1 MRFSQLLPIAPGTLH
16 GDPEKEVTGVS
27 HDSRAVTPGQLY
39 AALPG
44 ANVHGATF
52 APDLIRQGVDAVLT
66 DAHGWDRIT
75 DALSGTEADRELLE
89 KVTALIVEAPRAVL
103 GYVSAAVFGTT
114 SVPELIGVTG
124 TNGKTTTTYL
134 ADGMLAA
141 LGHRTAVIGTVAIL
155 IAGDTVPSVRTTPE
169 APELHAL
176 FAKMR
181 AADVD
186 TCTMEVSSHALSQH
200 RVDGAH
206 FSVAGFTNLSQD
218 HLDFHHTMEEYFEAK
233 ATLFTRTFSD
243 RAVIVVE
250 DDWGDRMV
258 AASQVPVRTLG
269 RDDRSEWRIEHT
281 PGESE
286 FLLHLGRGS
295 DANLGPGDD
304 ANLGRGD
311 GEGAAARADGVP
323 RSAVDQPESIRLRSP
338 LPGDFNVTN
347 TALAAAM
354 LLESG
359 ISPAELDAIGRSF
372 AATVPGRMEIIDVS
386 GPRALGQSHPEL
398 LPRAI
403 VDYSHTPDAIA
414 KALASLDAD
423 SEELVIVFGAG
434 GDRDRGKRFGMG
446 QAAAREADVIVLTD
460 DNPRTEDPSAIRA
473 AIREGIDAEVAAG
486 NARVKKIIEVP
497 DRGTAIDETIASAHP
512 SATVLI
518 AGKGHETGQTVGT
531 TVTEFDDRARTRS
544 ALSMRLGGAQPG
556 KVHS

>member
-1 MRFSQLLPIAPGTLH
+1 MMRFSQLLPIAPGTLH

-27 HDSRAVTPGQLY
+27 HDSRAVSPGQLY

-44 ANVHGATF
+44 ANVHGAQF
-52 APDLIRQGVDAVLT
+52 APDLIRTGIDAVLT
-66 DAHGWDRIT
+66 DAAGWELIT
-75 DALSGTEADRELLE
+75 TALSGTDADRDLLDS
-89 KVTALIVEAPRAVL
+89 VTALVVEAPRAVL
-103 GYVSAAVFGTT
+103 GFVSAAVCGTT
-114 SVPELIGVTG
+114 SVPALIGVTG

-141 LGHRTAVIGTVAIL
+141 MGHRTAVIGTVAIL

-186 TCTMEVSSHALSQH
+186 TCSMEVSSHALSQH

-218 HLDFHHTMEEYFEAK
+218 HLDFHNTMEEYFAAK

-250 DDWGDRMV
+250 DEWGERMV

-269 RDDRSEWRIEHT
+269 RDERSQWRIEHT

-286 FLLHLGRGS
+286 FVLHLGAGS
-295 DANLGPGDD
+295 DAALGTAG
-304 ANLGRGD
+304 A
-311 GEGAAARADGVP
+311 GEGAESADD
-323 RSAVDQPESIRLRSP
+323 AQQPTSIRLRSP

-347 TALAAAM
+347 TALAASM

-372 AATVPGRMEIIDVS
+372 AASVPGRMEIIDVT
-386 GPRALGQSHPEL
+386 GPRALGESHPEL

-414 KALASLDAD
+414 KALATLDAD

-460 DNPRTEDPSAIRA
+460 DNPRTEDPAAIRA
-473 AIREGIDAEVAAG
+473 AIREGIDAEVSAG

-497 DRGTAIDETIASAHP
+497 DRGAAIDEAIASARP
-512 SATVLI
+512 SSTVLI

-544 ALSMRLGGAQPG
+544 ALSMRLSGGQPG

>member
-1 MRFSQLLPIAPGTLH
+1 MMRISALLPISPGTIH
-16 GDPEKEVTGVS
+16 GDPEREVTGVS
-27 HDSRAVTPGQLY
+27 QDSRAVSAGQLY

-44 ANVHGATF
+44 ANVHGARF
-52 APDLIRQGVDAVLT
+52 APDLIRSGVSAILT
-66 DAHGWDRIT
+66 DAAGWDIIT
-75 DALSGTEADRELLE
+75 GELGDDDLGDGRGSLETE
-89 KVTALIVEAPRAVL
+89 VTALIVENPRAIL

-114 SVPELIGVTG
+114 TTPELIGVTG

-134 ADGMLAA
+134 VDGMLAA
-141 LGHRTAVIGTVAIL
+141 LGHRTGVIGTVAIL

-181 AADVD
+181 EAEVD
-186 TCTMEVSSHALSQH
+186 TCAMEVSSHALSQH
-200 RVDGAH
+200 RVDGAR

-218 HLDFHHTMEEYFEAK
+218 HLDFHRTMDEYFAAK
-233 ATLFTRTFSD
+233 AQLFTRRFSD
-243 RAVIVVE
+243 RAVIVIE
-250 DDWGDRMV
+250 DDWGQRMV
-258 AASQVPVRTLG
+258 DAAEVPVRTLG

-281 PGESE
+281 AGESE
-286 FLLHLGRGS
+286 FLLH
-295 DANLGPGDD
+295 A
-304 ANLGRGD
+304 
-311 GEGAAARADGVP
+311 GAEKPIA
-323 RSAVDQPESIRLRSP
+323 LRSP

-359 ISPAELDAIGRSF
+359 IPAAELDAIGRTFS
-372 AATVPGRMEIIDVS
+372 ASVPGRMEIIDVS
-386 GPRALGQSHPEL
+386 GPRASGQSHPET

-414 KALASLDAD
+414 KAIATLHAD
-423 SEELVIVFGAG
+423 SEELIIVFGAG

-460 DNPRTEDPSAIRA
+460 DNPRTEDPAAIRA

-486 NARVKKIIEVP
+486 GARVKKIIEVP
-497 DRGTAIDETIASAHP
+497 DRGAAIDEAIAGADPAS
-512 SATVLI
+512 TVLI
-518 AGKGHETGQTVGT
+518 SGKGHETGQTVGT
-531 TVTEFDDRARTRS
+531 TVTEFDDRTRTRT
-544 ALSMRLGGAQPG
+544 ALSMRLGGPEPG

>member
-1 MRFSQLLPIAPGTLH
+1 MEMMRFSQLLPIAPGTLH
-16 GDPEKEVTGVS
+16 GDPETEVAGVS
-27 HDSRAVTPGQLY
+27 HDSRAVSPGQLY

-44 ANVHGATF
+44 ANVHGAKF
-52 APDLIRQGVDAVLT
+52 APELIRGGVDAILT
-66 DAHGWDRIT
+66 DDAGWQLIT
-75 DALSGTEADRELLE
+75 EALSTDEAGRDLLAG
-89 KVTALIVEAPRAVL
+89 VTALIVEAPRAVL
-103 GYVSAAVFGTT
+103 GFVSAAVYGTT

-181 AADVD
+181 AAEVD
-186 TCTMEVSSHALSQH
+186 TCAMEVSSHALSQH

-218 HLDFHHTMEEYFEAK
+218 HLDFHNTMEEYFEAK
-233 ATLFTRTFSD
+233 AQLFTRTFSD
-243 RAVIVVE
+243 KAVIVVE
-250 DDWGDRMV
+250 DEWGERMTE
-258 AASQVPVRTLG
+258 AAQVPVRTLG
-269 RDDRSEWRIEHT
+269 RDERSQWRIEHT
-281 PGESE
+281 PGEAD
-286 FLLHLGRGS
+286 FVLHLDAGESIQAPLTAAGR
-295 DANLGPGDD
+295 LQRHEYGPGGLD
-304 ANLGRGD
+304 AHRGRRS
-311 GEGAAARADGVP
+311 RA
-323 RSAVDQPESIRLRSP
+323 EEI
-338 LPGDFNVTN
+338 
-347 TALAAAM
+347 
-354 LLESG
+354 
-359 ISPAELDAIGRSF
+359 DAIGRSF

-386 GPRALGQSHPEL
+386 GPRALEESHPEI

-414 KALASLDAD
+414 KALATLHAD
-423 SEELVIVFGAG
+423 SDELIIVFGAG

-460 DNPRTEDPSAIRA
+460 DNPRTEDPDTIRA
-473 AIREGIDAEVAAG
+473 AIRQGIDAEVDAG
-486 NARVKKIIEVP
+486 RARVKKIIEVP
-497 DRGTAIDETIASAHP
+497 DRGAAIDEAIAGADP

-531 TVTEFDDRARTRS
+531 TVTDFDDRARTRS

-556 KVHS
+556 KVHR

>member
-1 MRFSQLLPIAPGTLH
+1 MMRFSQLLPIAPGTLH
-16 GDPEKEVTGVS
+16 GDPETEVAGVS
-27 HDSRAVTPGQLY
+27 HDSRAVSPGQLY

-44 ANVHGATF
+44 ANVHGAKF
-52 APDLIRQGVDAVLT
+52 APELIRGGVDAILT
-66 DAHGWDRIT
+66 DDAGWQLIT
-75 DALSGTEADRELLE
+75 EALSTDEAGRDLLAG
-89 KVTALIVEAPRAVL
+89 VTALIVEAPRAVL
-103 GYVSAAVFGTT
+103 GFVSAAVYGTT

-181 AADVD
+181 AAEVD
-186 TCTMEVSSHALSQH
+186 TCAMEVSSHALSQH

-218 HLDFHHTMEEYFEAK
+218 HLDFHNTMEEYFEAK
-233 ATLFTRTFSD
+233 AQLFTRTFSD
-243 RAVIVVE
+243 KAVIVVE
-250 DDWGDRMV
+250 DEWGERMTE
-258 AASQVPVRTLG
+258 AAQVPVRTLG
-269 RDDRSEWRIEHT
+269 RDERSQWRIEHT
-281 PGESE
+281 PGEAD
-286 FLLHLGRGS
+286 FVLHL
-295 DANLGPGDD
+295 DAG
-304 ANLGRGD
+304 
-311 GEGAAARADGVP
+311 
-323 RSAVDQPESIRLRSP
+323 ESIRLRSP

-347 TALAAAM
+347 TALAASM
-354 LLESG
+354 LIEAGVS
-359 ISPAELDAIGRSF
+359 AEEIDAIGRSF

-386 GPRALGQSHPEL
+386 GPRALGESHPEI

-414 KALASLDAD
+414 KALATLHAD
-423 SEELVIVFGAG
+423 SDELIIVFGAG

-460 DNPRTEDPSAIRA
+460 DNPRTEDPDTIRA
-473 AIREGIDAEVAAG
+473 AIRQGIDAEVDAG
-486 NARVKKIIEVP
+486 RARVKKIIEVP
-497 DRGTAIDETIASAHP
+497 DRGAAIDEAIAGADP

-531 TVTEFDDRARTRS
+531 TVTDFDDRARTRS

-556 KVHS
+556 KVHR

>member
-1 MRFSQLLPIAPGTLH
+1 MMHISALLPIAPGTIH
-16 GDPEKEVTGVS
+16 GDPEREVTGVS
-27 HDSRAVTPGQLY
+27 HDSRAVRSGQLY

-44 ANVHGATF
+44 SNVHGAKF
-52 APDLIRQGVDAVLT
+52 APDLIRAGVDAILT
-66 DAHGWDRIT
+66 DSAGWDLI
-75 DALSGTEADRELLE
+75 TEALGGEEALGADRGPLE
-89 KVTALIVEAPRAVL
+89 TEVTALIVENPRAVL
-103 GYVSAAVFGTT
+103 GFVSAAVYGTT
-114 SVPELIGVTG
+114 SSPEVIGVTG

-134 ADGMLAA
+134 VDGMLRA
-141 LGHRTAVIGTVAIL
+141 LGHRTGVIGTVAIL

-181 AADVD
+181 AAEVD
-186 TCTMEVSSHALSQH
+186 TCAMEVSSHALSQH
-200 RVDGAH
+200 RVDGAR

-218 HLDFHHTMEEYFEAK
+218 HLDFHHTMEEYFAAK
-233 ATLFTRTFSD
+233 AQFFTRTFAD
-243 RAVIVVE
+243 RAVIVIE
-250 DDWGDRMV
+250 DEWGEKMT
-258 AASQVPVRTLG
+258 AAAEVPVRTLG
-269 RDDRSEWRIEHT
+269 RDDRSQWRIEHT

-286 FLLHLGRGS
+286 FLLHA
-295 DANLGPGDD
+295 DAEDPI
-304 ANLGRGD
+304 A
-311 GEGAAARADGVP
+311 
-323 RSAVDQPESIRLRSP
+323 LRSP

-359 ISPAELDAIGRSF
+359 VPAAELSAIGRTF
-372 AATVPGRMEIIDVS
+372 ATSVPGRMEIIDVS
-386 GPRALGQSHPEL
+386 GPQAAGQTHPEM

-414 KALASLDAD
+414 KAIATLHAD
-423 SEELVIVFGAG
+423 SDELIIVFGAG

-460 DNPRTEDPSAIRA
+460 DNPRTEDPATIRA
-473 AIREGIDAEVAAG
+473 AIREGIDAEVDAG
-486 NARVKKIIEVP
+486 RARVKKIIEVP
-497 DRGTAIDETIASAHP
+497 DRGAAIDEAITLADPAS
-512 SATVLI
+512 TVLI

-544 ALSMRLGGAQPG
+544 ALSMRLGGPQPG

>member
-52 APDLIRQGVDAVLT
+52 APDLIRAGIDAVLT
-66 DAHGWDRIT
+66 DAHGWDLIT
-75 DALSGTEADRELLE
+75 EALRGTEADRVLLE
-89 KVTALIVEAPRAVL
+89 QVTALIVEAPRAVL

-186 TCTMEVSSHALSQH
+186 TCAMEVSSHALSQH

-206 FSVAGFTNLSQD
+206 FAVAGFTNLSQD
-218 HLDFHHTMEEYFEAK
+218 HLDFHNTMEEYFEAK
-233 ATLFTRTFSD
+233 ATLFTRAFSD

-250 DDWGDRMV
+250 DEWGERMV

-269 RDDRSEWRIEHT
+269 RDERSEWRIEHT

-286 FLLHLGRGS
+286 FVLHLGG
-295 DANLGPGDD
+295 GDD
-304 ANLGRGD
+304 AEAVIDSD
-311 GEGAAARADGVP
+311 GGSRPAT
-323 RSAVDQPESIRLRSP
+323 DQPVRVRLRSP

-347 TALAAAM
+347 TALAASM

-372 AATVPGRMEIIDVS
+372 VASVPGRMEIIDVS
-386 GPRALGQSHPEL
+386 GPRALEESHPEL

-414 KALASLDAD
+414 KALATLHAD
-423 SEELVIVFGAG
+423 SAELVIVFGAG

-460 DNPRTEDPSAIRA
+460 DNPRTEDPAAIRA

-486 NARVKKIIEVP
+486 TARVKKIIEVP
-497 DRGTAIDETIASAHP
+497 DRGAAIDEAIASADP
-512 SATVLI
+512 LTTVLI

-544 ALSMRLGGAQPG
+544 ALSTRLGGAQPG

>member
-1 MRFSQLLPIAPGTLH
+1 MMRLSQLLPIAPGTVH
-16 GDPEKEVTGVS
+16 GDPEREVTGVS
-27 HDSRAVTPGQLY
+27 HDSRAVSPGELY

-44 ANVHGATF
+44 TNVHGAKF
-52 APDLIRQGVDAVLT
+52 APDLIRAGVDAILT
-66 DAHGWDRIT
+66 DAAGWDQIT
-75 DALSGTEADRELLE
+75 QALSEQEPDRELLAG
-89 KVTALIVEAPRAVL
+89 VSALIVEAPRSVL
-103 GYVSAAVFGTT
+103 GFVSAAVFGTT
-114 SVPELIGVTG
+114 SVPELIGVKG

-181 AADVD
+181 AAEVD
-186 TCTMEVSSHALSQH
+186 TCAMEVSSHALSQH

-206 FSVAGFTNLSQD
+206 FTVAGFTNLSQD
-218 HLDFHHTMEEYFEAK
+218 HLDFHNTMEEYFNAK
-233 ATLFTRTFSD
+233 AMLFTRTFSD

-250 DDWGDRMV
+250 DEWGEKMV
-258 AASQVPVRTLG
+258 EAAEVPVRTLG
-269 RDDRSEWRIEHT
+269 RDDRSRWRIEHT
-281 PGESE
+281 PGESD
-286 FLLHLGRGS
+286 FVLHLE
-295 DANLGPGDD
+295 D
-304 ANLGRGD
+304 
-311 GEGAAARADGVP
+311 ET
-323 RSAVDQPESIRLRSP
+323 SIRLRSP

-347 TALAAAM
+347 TALAASM
-354 LLESG
+354 LIESG
-359 ISPAELDAIGRSF
+359 IEPAQIDAIGRSF
-372 AATVPGRMEIIDVS
+372 TASVPGRMEIIDVS
-386 GPRALGQSHPEL
+386 GPSAVGQTHPEL

-414 KALASLDAD
+414 KALAALHAD
-423 SEELVIVFGAG
+423 SEELAIVFGAG

-460 DNPRTEDPSAIRA
+460 DNPRTEDPAAIRT

-486 NARVKKIIEVP
+486 TARVKKIIEVP
-497 DRGTAIDETIASAHP
+497 DRGQAIDEAIASADP

-544 ALSMRLGGAQPG
+544 ALSMRLGGSQPG
-556 KVHS
+556 KVHR

>member
-1 MRFSQLLPIAPGTLH
+1 MMRLSQLLPIAPGTLH
-16 GDPEKEVTGVS
+16 GDPETTVTGVS
-27 HDSRAVTPGQLY
+27 HDSRAVSPGQLY

-44 ANVHGATF
+44 SNVHGAKF
-52 APDLIRQGVDAVLT
+52 APELIRSGVDAILT
-66 DAHGWDRIT
+66 DAAGWELIT
-75 DALSGTEADRELLE
+75 EALSGSEDDRARLE
-89 KVTALIVEAPRAVL
+89 TVAALIVDAPRAVL
-103 GYVSAAVFGTT
+103 GFVSAAVYGTT

-176 FAKMR
+176 FEKMR
-181 AADVD
+181 AAEVD
-186 TCTMEVSSHALSQH
+186 TCSMEVSSHALSQH

-218 HLDFHHTMEEYFEAK
+218 HLDFHNTMEEYFQAK
-233 ATLFTRTFSD
+233 AQLFTRSFSD

-250 DDWGDRMV
+250 DDWGERMV
-258 AASQVPVRTLG
+258 AAAQVPVRTLG
-269 RDDRSEWRIEHT
+269 RDERSQWRIEHT
-281 PGESE
+281 PGRSD
-286 FLLHLGRGS
+286 FVLHLGQP
-295 DANLGPGDD
+295 GPDTTAIG
-304 ANLGRGD
+304 
-311 GEGAAARADGVP
+311 
-323 RSAVDQPESIRLRSP
+323 LRSP

-354 LLESG
+354 LIESG
-359 ISPAELDAIGRSF
+359 ISPAEIDAIGSTF
-372 AATVPGRMEIIDVS
+372 VATVPGRMEIIDVS
-386 GPRALGQSHPEL
+386 GPRALEQTHPET

-414 KALASLDAD
+414 KALSTLHAD
-423 SEELVIVFGAG
+423 SDELIIVFGAG
-434 GDRDRGKRFGMG
+434 GDRDRGKRFDMG
-446 QAAAREADVIVLTD
+446 RAAAREADVIVLTD
-460 DNPRTEDPSAIRA
+460 DNPRTEDPAVIRA
-473 AIREGIDAEVAAG
+473 AIREGIDSEVAG
-486 NARVKKIIEVP
+486 GRARVKKIIEVP
-497 DRGTAIDETIASAHP
+497 DRGRAIDEAIAEAEAS
-512 SATVLI
+512 STVLI

>member
-16 GDPEKEVTGVS
+16 GDPETEVTGVF
-27 HDSRAVTPGQLY
+27 HDSRAVSPGQLY

-44 ANVHGATF
+44 ANVHGAKF
-52 APDLIRQGVDAVLT
+52 APELIRSGVDAILT
-66 DAHGWDRIT
+66 DDAGWQLIT
-75 DALSGTEADRELLE
+75 EELSTDEADRDLLAG
-89 KVTALIVEAPRAVL
+89 VTALIVEAPRAVL
-103 GYVSAAVFGTT
+103 GFVSAAVYGTT

-176 FAKMR
+176 FKKMR
-181 AADVD
+181 AAEVD
-186 TCTMEVSSHALSQH
+186 TCAMEVSSHALIQH

-218 HLDFHHTMEEYFEAK
+218 HLDFHNTMEEYFEAK
-233 ATLFTRTFSD
+233 AQLFTRTFSD

-250 DDWGDRMV
+250 DEWGERMTE
-258 AASQVPVRTLG
+258 AAQVPVRTLG
-269 RDDRSEWRIEHT
+269 RDDRSQWRIEHT
-281 PGESE
+281 PGVSD
-286 FLLHLGRGS
+286 FVLHL
-295 DANLGPGDD
+295 D
-304 ANLGRGD
+304 D
-311 GEGAAARADGVP
+311 GESV
-323 RSAVDQPESIRLRSP
+323 RLRSP

-347 TALAAAM
+347 TALAASM
-354 LLESG
+354 LIEAGVS
-359 ISPAELDAIGRSF
+359 AEEIDAIGRSF
-372 AATVPGRMEIIDVS
+372 VATVPGRMEIIDVS
-386 GPRALGQSHPEL
+386 GPRALSESHPDI

-414 KALASLDAD
+414 KALSTLHAD
-423 SEELVIVFGAG
+423 SEELIIVFGAG

-460 DNPRTEDPSAIRA
+460 DNPRTEDPDTIRA
-473 AIREGIDAEVAAG
+473 AIRQGIDAEVDSG
-486 NARVKKIIEVP
+486 RARVKKIIEVP
-497 DRGTAIDETIASAHP
+497 DRGAAIDEAIAEADA

-531 TVTEFDDRARTRS
+531 TVIDFDDRARTRS

-556 KVHS
+556 KVHR

>member
-1 MRFSQLLPIAPGTLH
+1 MMRFSQLLPIAPGTLH
-16 GDPEKEVTGVS
+16 GDPETEVAGVS
-27 HDSRAVTPGQLY
+27 HDSRAVSPGQLY

-44 ANVHGATF
+44 ANVHGAKF
-52 APDLIRQGVDAVLT
+52 APELIRGGVDAILT
-66 DAHGWDRIT
+66 DDAGWQLIT
-75 DALSGTEADRELLE
+75 EALSTDEAGRDLLAG
-89 KVTALIVEAPRAVL
+89 VTALIVEAPRAVL
-103 GYVSAAVFGTT
+103 GFVSAAVYGTT

-181 AADVD
+181 AAEVD
-186 TCTMEVSSHALSQH
+186 TCAMEVSSHALSQH

-218 HLDFHHTMEEYFEAK
+218 HLDFHNTMEEYFEAK
-233 ATLFTRTFSD
+233 AQLFTRAFSD
-243 RAVIVVE
+243 KAVIVVE
-250 DDWGDRMV
+250 DEWGERMTE
-258 AASQVPVRTLG
+258 AAQVPVRTLG
-269 RDDRSEWRIEHT
+269 RDERSQWRIEHT
-281 PGESE
+281 PGEAD
-286 FLLHLGRGS
+286 FVLHL
-295 DANLGPGDD
+295 DAG
-304 ANLGRGD
+304 
-311 GEGAAARADGVP
+311 
-323 RSAVDQPESIRLRSP
+323 ESIRLRSP

-347 TALAAAM
+347 TALAASM
-354 LLESG
+354 LIEAGVS
-359 ISPAELDAIGRSF
+359 AEEIDAIGRSF

-386 GPRALGQSHPEL
+386 GPRALGESHPEI

-414 KALASLDAD
+414 KALATLHAD
-423 SEELVIVFGAG
+423 SDELIIVFGAG

-460 DNPRTEDPSAIRA
+460 DNPRTEDPDTIRA
-473 AIREGIDAEVAAG
+473 AIRQGIDAEVDAG
-486 NARVKKIIEVP
+486 RARVKKIIEVP
-497 DRGTAIDETIASAHP
+497 DRGAAIDEAIAGADP

-531 TVTEFDDRARTRS
+531 TVTDFDDRARTRS

-556 KVHS
+556 KVHR

>member
-1 MRFSQLLPIAPGTLH
+1 MMRFSQLLPIAPGTLH
-16 GDPEKEVTGVS
+16 GDPETEVAGVS
-27 HDSRAVTPGQLY
+27 HDSRAVSPGQLY

-44 ANVHGATF
+44 ANVHGAKF
-52 APDLIRQGVDAVLT
+52 APELIRAGVNAILT
-66 DAHGWDRIT
+66 DDAGWQLIT
-75 DALSGTEADRELLE
+75 DSLAEDEADRELLAG
-89 KVTALIVEAPRAVL
+89 VTALIVEAPRSVL
-103 GYVSAAVFGTT
+103 GFVSAAVYGTT
-114 SVPELIGVTG
+114 SVPDLIGVTG

-181 AADVD
+181 AAEVD
-186 TCTMEVSSHALSQH
+186 TCSMEVSSHALSQH

-206 FSVAGFTNLSQD
+206 FRVAGFTNLSQD
-218 HLDFHHTMEEYFEAK
+218 HLDFHNTMEEYFEAK
-233 ATLFTRTFSD
+233 AQLFTRTFSD
-243 RAVIVVE
+243 QAVIVVE
-250 DDWGDRMV
+250 DEWGERMTE
-258 AASQVPVRTLG
+258 AAQVPVRTLG
-269 RDDRSEWRIEHT
+269 RDERSQWRIEHT

-286 FLLHLGRGS
+286 FVLRL
-295 DANLGPGDD
+295 
-304 ANLGRGD
+304 
-311 GEGAAARADGVP
+311 GEG
-323 RSAVDQPESIRLRSP
+323 ESIRLRSP

-347 TALAAAM
+347 TALAAS
-354 LLESG
+354 LLIESG
-359 ISPAELDAIGRSF
+359 VPAAEIDAIGRSF
-372 AATVPGRMEIIDVS
+372 VATVPGRMEIIDVS
-386 GPRALGQSHPEL
+386 GPRALAESHPEV

-414 KALASLDAD
+414 KALSTLHAD
-423 SEELVIVFGAG
+423 SDELIIVFGAG

-460 DNPRTEDPSAIRA
+460 DNPRTEDPDEIRA
-473 AIREGIDAEVAAG
+473 AIRQGIDAEADAG
-486 NARVKKIIEVP
+486 RARVKKIIEVP
-497 DRGTAIDETIASAHP
+497 DRGAAIDEAIAGADP

-531 TVTEFDDRARTRS
+531 TVTDFDDRARTRS

-556 KVHS
+556 KVHR

>member
-1 MRFSQLLPIAPGTLH
+1 MMRFSQLLPIAPGTVH

-27 HDSRAVTPGQLY
+27 HDSRAVAPGQLY

-44 ANVHGATF
+44 ANVHGAKF
-52 APDLIRQGVDAVLT
+52 APELIRSGVDAILT
-66 DAHGWDRIT
+66 DSHGWT
-75 DALSGTEADRELLE
+75 QVTEALGGTESDRALLDG
-89 KVTALIVEAPRAVL
+89 VTALIVEAPRAVL
-103 GYVSAAVFGTT
+103 GFVSAAVYGTT

-134 ADGMLAA
+134 VDGMLAA

-181 AADVD
+181 TAEVD
-186 TCTMEVSSHALSQH
+186 TCSMEVSSHALSQH

-218 HLDFHHTMEEYFEAK
+218 HLDFHNTMEEYFEAK
-233 ATLFTRTFSD
+233 AQLFTRTFSD

-250 DDWGDRMV
+250 DEWGERMV
-258 AASQVPVRTLG
+258 DAAQVPVRTLG
-269 RDDRSEWRIEHT
+269 RDERSQWRIDHT

-286 FLLHLGRGS
+286 FVLHLGDDES
-295 DANLGPGDD
+295 AGPNR
-304 ANLGRGD
+304 AE
-311 GEGAAARADGVP
+311 GE
-323 RSAVDQPESIRLRSP
+323 SAHALRSIRLRSP

-354 LLESG
+354 LIESG
-359 ISPAELDAIGRSF
+359 VAAEDIDAIGRSF
-372 AATVPGRMEIIDVS
+372 VTSVPGRMEIIDVS
-386 GPRALGQSHPEL
+386 GPRALEESHPEL

-414 KALASLDAD
+414 KALATLHAD

-460 DNPRTEDPSAIRA
+460 DNPRTEDPAAIRA
-473 AIREGIDAEVAAG
+473 AIREGVDAAVSAG
-486 NARVKKIIEVP
+486 QARVKKIIEVP
-497 DRGTAIDETIASAHP
+497 DRGRAIDEAIASADP
-512 SATVLI
+512 STTVLI

-544 ALSMRLGGAQPG
+544 ALSMRLGGEQPG
-556 KVHS
+556 KVHR